1 MENIIA
7 IVTGL
12 VVGIGIL
19 TLVWRIL
26 VGDREIK
33 RLDEALS
40 QFVPAEETGKKG
52 GKGKGRKKG

>member
-1 MENIIA
+1 M
-7 IVTGL
+7 
-12 VVGIGIL
+12 VGVGIL

>member
-7 IVTGL
+7 IGTGL
-12 VVGIGIL
+12 VVGVGIL

-40 QFVPAEETGKKG
+40 QFVRTEETGKKG